1 MKHEEL
7 TFEKQCRSHARACG
21 WVCWKNE
28 KNGCKGIPDDSFLSP
43 DGNTFLLVE
52 FKKDARQRLRPEQ
65 ETWRQRYPHVIFV
78 IYSFDDFK
86 ELLASKSSQNAPK

>member
-1 MKHEEL
+1 MKQDEL
-7 TFEKQCRSHARACG
+7 LLEKQCRSMARAKG

-43 DGNTFLLVE
+43 NGTFLLVE

-65 ETWRQRYPHVIFV
+65 VQWKERFPKLVHVICSVEEFE
-78 IYSFDDFK
+78 K
-86 ELLASKSSQNAPK
+86 LLNQ